1 MSSKLNCLFLL
12 IAAAAQMPLC
22 CSFLS
27 PSSSMNRKL
36 PRQSQLAASS
46 SSNNIDDSTISCQQR
61 RTFLGKPLIFTVG
74 TILSTTLDN
83 KRALAAD
90 GQLAVLLDQ
99 IKEGSKQLEAVPDL
113 IKAEQWDGVR
123 AILIKPPLSNMWTS
137 GGANKLLNKYA
148 DAIGNELP
156 DGDEIAALELRE
168 DLISHLRY
176 LDMAVYNNVF
186 NPIGSEG
193 TTGATKELI
202 RSYYEDPINEW
213 KASKKAIDDLIGLA
227 SQKE

>member
-1 MSSKLNCLFLL
+1 M
-12 IAAAAQMPLC
+12 M
-22 CSFLS
+22 FLS
-27 PSSSMNRKL
+27 NDLLPSS
-36 PRQSQLAASS
+36 
-46 SSNNIDDSTISCQQR
+46 
-61 RTFLGKPLIFTVG
+61 
-74 TILSTTLDN
+74 
-83 KRALAAD
+83 
-90 GQLAVLLDQ
+90 
-99 IKEGSKQLEAVPDL
+99 VPKKSL
-113 IKAEQWDGVR
+113 IKYSSRRNNYYAHDAFTSLLLTVR

-137 GGANKLLNKYA
+137 GGANKLLNNYA

-213 KASKKAIDDLIGLA
+213 KATKKAIDDLIGLA
-227 SQKE
+227 SQ

>member
-1 MSSKLNCLFLL
+1 MHFLHYL
-12 IAAAAQMPLC
+12 
-22 CSFLS
+22 
-27 PSSSMNRKL
+27 
-36 PRQSQLAASS
+36 LA
-46 SSNNIDDSTISCQQR
+46 
-61 RTFLGKPLIFTVG
+61 
-74 TILSTTLDN
+74 
-83 KRALAAD
+83 
-90 GQLAVLLDQ
+90 
-99 IKEGSKQLEAVPDL
+99 
-113 IKAEQWDGVR
+113 VR

-137 GGANKLLNKYA
+137 GGANKLLNNYA

-156 DGDEIAALELRE
+156 EGDEIAALELRE

-227 SQKE
+227 SQ